1 VSQSPAKFPLVL
13 IISNILGHKL
23 GRTRLHGDEGERT
36 LTGDGPVLDAP
47 NNTQCN
53 ARTSKRSSQLILR
66 TSYHPVDTTQRTTIH
81 TPSARS
87 CTDRHRWTL
96 CIYWFNF
103 QRKKT
108 NTIVA
113 GSLWRSE
120 RSSHPEYPTVASLS
134 PRRHEWSVNPSSR
147 HPNLPL
153 PAMPLSE
160 RAAAGMAAAWLLS
173 SSQHVAAGLV

>member
-1 VSQSPAKFPLVL
+1 LHHKSNLQLSWAVTRVSVSCKFLLVL

-103 QRKKT
+103 QRKK
-108 NTIVA
+108 NKHHCCRVPVEIRE
-113 GSLWRSE
+113 LI
-120 RSSHPEYPTVASLS
+120 
-134 PRRHEWSVNPSSR
+134 
-147 HPNLPL
+147 
-153 PAMPLSE
+153 
-160 RAAAGMAAAWLLS
+160 
-173 SSQHVAAGLV
+173 